1 MLLPNDS
8 VLSSRNMLTQ
18 ESTLNTML
26 HKNAVDM
33 CWYGQLCFL
42 TEHLKGNPEHEL
54 FQTFNKHDRKWG
66 SRPFGKAKIDKA
78 LRAMCNYVGLDNA
91 ENVNNMW
98 ARKTF
103 TTRAITDRLCEIPT
117 VFKLIRYQCITHTV
131 DIQLPAAQVMAVT
144 GHKSEVQMRR
154 DYLPPKHQ
162 KPK

>member
-1 MLLPNDS
+1 
-8 VLSSRNMLTQ
+8 
-18 ESTLNTML
+18 
-26 HKNAVDM
+26 
-33 CWYGQLCFL
+33 
-42 TEHLKGNPEHEL
+42 
-54 FQTFNKHDRKWG
+54 
-66 SRPFGKAKIDKA
+66 
-78 LRAMCNYVGLDNA
+78 MCNYVGLDNA